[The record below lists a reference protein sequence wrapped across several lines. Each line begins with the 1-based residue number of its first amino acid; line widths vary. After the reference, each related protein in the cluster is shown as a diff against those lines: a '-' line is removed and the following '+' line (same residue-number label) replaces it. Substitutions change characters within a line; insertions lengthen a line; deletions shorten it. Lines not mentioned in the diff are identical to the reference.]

1 MDIKR
6 SVTILLPDDDDLHAT
21 VAAFQRVQQNLSEP
35 AYNSGKP
42 LSALALH
49 RAMYP
54 QVSGVLSSQLIC
66 SAIRVPAGP
75 YARGQSNRPPPPH
88 PFAFRRARAQFPAG
102 GRGRDDDVRTVR
114 P

>member
-6 SVTILLPDDDDLHAT
+6 SVTILLPDDDDLRAT

-42 LSALALH
+42 LNALALH

-54 QVSGVLSSQLIC
+54 QVSGVLSSQLTC
-66 SAIRVPAGP
+66 SAIRLTAGA
-75 YARGQSNRPPPPH
+75 YARAQSNRTPATH
-88 PFAFRRARAQFPAG
+88 HLAFRPPRALFLVG
-102 GRGRDDDVRTVR
+102 
-114 P
+114 